1 MEPLIYC
8 YCRTS
13 SKTCNS
19 RENPDFTAIAES
31 PQKLAIALKPLIYCH
46 CNASSKTCNSS
57 GTIDITAI
65 AELPQK
71 LAIVGGILILL
82 LLQNL
87 LKNLQ

>member
-1 MEPLIYC
+1 MQV
-8 YCRTS
+8 
-13 SKTCNS
+13 
-19 RENPDFTAIAES
+19 IAES

-71 LAIVGGILILL
+71 LAIA
-82 LLQNL
+82 
-87 LKNLQ
+87 

>member
-19 RENPDFTAIAES
+19 SETIDITDNAKF
-31 PQKLAIALKPLIYCH
+31 PQKLAIAMEPLIYCY
-46 CNASSKTCNSS
+46 CRTSSKTCNSF
-57 GTIDITAI
+57 TAI

-71 LAIVGGILILL
+71 LAIATETLILP
-82 LLQNL
+82 LLQEFPQ
-87 LKNLQ
+87 NLQ